1 MGLFDRFKKKDHDD
15 ENIDESVKNSA
26 STGEESTGE
35 DIRSV
40 DEGEKSTEEIPVSQ
54 TAEEAD
60 DQEKS
65 DVQKEAD
72 DQNDDDTQT
81 EEIPEEHKQGFF
93 KRLVAGLTKTR
104 NQLTES
110 LNQIF
115 KGHSELDD
123 DFYDELEEVLIMAD
137 LGLETTD
144 KIIDDLKVRVK
155 QYKIKEV
162 EPCRELLN
170 NIIRDQ
176 MMVDDSAYDFEDQK
190 TVMLIIG
197 VNGVGK
203 TTSIGKLAA
212 QYKNRGKKV
221 LMAAGDTFRAAAI
234 DQLKTWA
241 ERAGVEIIAQQEG
254 SDPAAVVYDAVQAA
268 KARNVD
274 ILLCDTAGRLHNKK
288 NLMDELAKM
297 RRIIEKE
304 YPEAHLETLIVLDGS
319 TGQNALEQARQFR
332 EVTDLNGIILTK
344 LDGTAKGGIAI
355 AIQSELDV
363 PVKYIGVGEKIND
376 LQRFDPNRYVE
387 ALFADF
393 EVKSDVEM
401 LIEEEDE

>member
-1 MGLFDRFKKKDHDD
+1 MGLFDIFKKKDQTSEAENAD
-15 ENIDESVKNSA
+15 ETIQDPVAQETIS
-26 STGEESTGE
+26 
-35 DIRSV
+35 D
-40 DEGEKSTEEIPVSQ
+40 GEKTADEQISEPDPALTDTMEDVPEEK
-54 TAEEAD
+54 AEEAD
-60 DQEKS
+60 DAIEKS
-65 DVQKEAD
+65 LEESTDKKE
-72 DQNDDDTQT
+72 
-81 EEIPEEHKQGFF
+81 EEEQPEEHKQGFF

-104 NQLTES
+104 DQLTES

-234 DQLKTWA
+234 DQLKTWS

-254 SDPAAVVYDAVQAA
+254 SDPAAIVYDAVQAA

-376 LQRFDPNRYVE
+376 LQRFDPNHYVE

-393 EVKSDVEM
+393 DVKSDVEM
-401 LIEEEDE
+401 LIDEE

>member
-1 MGLFDRFKKKDHDD
+1 MGLFDKFKKNKDSEGQVTQSMEVLEQDVNSAEETD
-15 ENIDESVKNSA
+15 VELEETDESKS
-26 STGEESTGE
+26 EEPT
-35 DIRSV
+35 
-40 DEGEKSTEEIPVSQ
+40 EK
-54 TAEEAD
+54 
-60 DQEKS
+60 K
-65 DVQKEAD
+65 
-72 DQNDDDTQT
+72 
-81 EEIPEEHKQGFF
+81 GFF
-93 KRLVAGLTKTR
+93 KRLVEGLAKTR
-104 NQLTES
+104 NQFTEN

-144 KIIDDLKVRVK
+144 KIINDLKKRVK
-155 QYKIKEV
+155 EYKIKEV

-176 MMVDDSAYDFEDQK
+176 MMVDDSAYDFEEQK

-234 DQLKTWA
+234 DQLKTWS

-319 TGQNALEQARQFR
+319 TGQNALEQARQFS

-355 AIQSELDV
+355 AIQSELSV
-363 PVKYIGVGEKIND
+363 PVKYIGVGEKIDD
-376 LQRFDPNRYVE
+376 LQRFDPNHYVE

-393 EVKSDVEM
+393 DIKSEVEM
-401 LIEEEDE
+401 LIEEDEESWQ

>member
-1 MGLFDRFKKKDHDD
+1 MGLFDWKKD
-15 ENIDESVKNSA
+15 K
-26 STGEESTGE
+26 
-35 DIRSV
+35 
-40 DEGEKSTEEIPVSQ
+40 EKDKEKEK
-54 TAEEAD
+54 
-60 DQEKS
+60 DQEA
-65 DVQKEAD
+65 V
-72 DQNDDDTQT
+72 
-81 EEIPEEHKQGFF
+81 EELGFF
-93 KRLVAGLTKTR
+93 KRLVSGMTKTR
-104 NQLTES
+104 DQLADG
-110 LNQIF
+110 LNRIF
-115 KGHSELDD
+115 HGHTELDD

-144 KIIDDLKVRVK
+144 KIIEDLKKRVK
-155 QYKIKEV
+155 EYKIREV

-212 QYKNRGKKV
+212 QYKKRGKKV
-221 LMAAGDTFRAAAI
+221 LIAAGDTFRAAAI

-241 ERAGVEIIAQQEG
+241 DRAGVDIIAHQEG

-297 RRIIEKE
+297 RRIVEKE
-304 YPEAHLETLIVLDGS
+304 YPEAHCETLIVLDGS
-319 TGQNALEQARQFR
+319 TGQNALEQARQFS

-363 PVKYIGVGEKIND
+363 PVKYIGVGEKIDD
-376 LQRFDPNRYVE
+376 LQKFDPNHYVE
-387 ALFADF
+387 ALFADM
-393 EVKSDVEM
+393 DVRTDLEM
-401 LIEEEDE
+401 LIEEDKDTWQ

>member
-1 MGLFDRFKKKDHDD
+1 MGLFDIFKKKDQTSEAENAD
-15 ENIDESVKNSA
+15 ETIQDPVAQETIS
-26 STGEESTGE
+26 
-35 DIRSV
+35 D
-40 DEGEKSTEEIPVSQ
+40 GEKTADEQISEPDPALTDTMEDVPEEK
-54 TAEEAD
+54 AEEAD
-60 DQEKS
+60 DAIEKS
-65 DVQKEAD
+65 LEESTDKKE
-72 DQNDDDTQT
+72 
-81 EEIPEEHKQGFF
+81 EEEQPEEHKQGFF

-104 NQLTES
+104 DQLTES

-234 DQLKTWA
+234 DQLKTWS

-376 LQRFDPNRYVE
+376 LQRFDPNHYVE

-393 EVKSDVEM
+393 DVKSDVEM
-401 LIEEEDE
+401 LIDEE

>member
-1 MGLFDRFKKKDHDD
+1 MGLFDKFKKNKVKDEVQVETLEDLTTVQ
-15 ENIDESVKNSA
+15 ELESPTV
-26 STGEESTGE
+26 
-35 DIRSV
+35 
-40 DEGEKSTEEIPVSQ
+40 
-54 TAEEAD
+54 
-60 DQEKS
+60 
-65 DVQKEAD
+65 
-72 DQNDDDTQT
+72 QT
-81 EEIPEEHKQGFF
+81 EDDSVVETDDNDNSHTSEQTILDIDADSSEEPKKHKEGGFF
-93 KRLVAGLTKTR
+93 KRLVNGLTKTR
-104 NQLTES
+104 TQFTEN

-144 KIIDDLKVRVK
+144 KIIVDLKKRVK
-155 QYKIKEV
+155 EYKIKEV
-162 EPCRELLN
+162 EACRELLN

-176 MMVDDSAYDFEDQK
+176 MLVDDSAYDFEDKK
-190 TVMLIIG
+190 TIMLIIG

-203 TTSIGKLAA
+203 ITSIGKLAA
-212 QYKNRGKKV
+212 QYKKRGKKV
-221 LMAAGDTFRAAAI
+221 MMAAGDTFRAAAI

-241 ERAGVEIIAQQEG
+241 ERAGVDIIAQQEG

-304 YPEAHLETLIVLDGS
+304 CPDAHCETLIVLDGS
-319 TGQNALEQARQFR
+319 TGQNALEQARQFS

-355 AIQSELDV
+355 AIQAELDV
-363 PVKYIGVGEKIND
+363 PVKYIGVGEKIDD
-376 LQRFDPNRYVE
+376 LQRFDPSRYVE
-387 ALFADF
+387 ALFADMDVRS
-393 EVKSDVEM
+393 EVEM
-401 LIEEEDE
+401 LIEEDEEPWQ

>member
-1 MGLFDRFKKKDHDD
+1 MGLFDFLKKKDGKEVQPDTLKPD
-15 ENIDESVKNSA
+15 EIQSESMS
-26 STGEESTGE
+26 
-35 DIRSV
+35 I
-40 DEGEKSTEEIPVSQ
+40 
-54 TAEEAD
+54 
-60 DQEKS
+60 
-65 DVQKEAD
+65 
-72 DQNDDDTQT
+72 DDTQSEAASPDLTQEEEPNITVAESEEVPIEDTPQAEDQQPEPEHAEEGQT
-81 EEIPEEHKQGFF
+81 EEEHKPGFF

-104 NQLTES
+104 TQLTES

-170 NIIRDQ
+170 NIIRNQ
-176 MMVDDSAYDFEDQK
+176 MMVDDSAYDFEEQK

-234 DQLKTWA
+234 DQLKTWS

-376 LQRFDPNRYVE
+376 LQRFDPSRYVE

-393 EVKSDVEM
+393 DLKSDVEM
-401 LIEEEDE
+401 LIDEES